1 MARRYSIKLV
11 EALQAYSGDNMGMN
25 LGSVCIKANLPMT
38 YVARVFGV
46 SRPTMD
52 TWFNGH
58 PIKTKYHRLV
68 ELLMMA
74 LKTDLEAGKLP
85 AKTMKEAK
93 LYISAIEQPSGEL
106 VPVSSF

>member
-1 MARRYSIKLV
+1 MARRYSIKLT
-11 EALQAYSGDNMGMN
+11 ETLEAYSGDNMGMN
-25 LGSVCIKANLPMT
+25 LGAACIKANLPMT

-52 TWFNGH
+52 TWFNGN

-93 LYISAIEQPSGEL
+93 LYISAMEPRPGEL
-106 VPVSSF
+106 VPVSSI

>member
-1 MARRYSIKLV
+1 
-11 EALQAYSGDNMGMN
+11 
-25 LGSVCIKANLPMT
+25 
-38 YVARVFGV
+38 
-46 SRPTMD
+46 
-52 TWFNGH
+52 
-58 PIKTKYHRLV
+58 LV

-74 LKTDLEAGKLP
+74 LKTDLETGKLP